1 MSNRDI
7 KLILSDALA
16 SIIALYVGFLLRFEF
31 IIPSNFIDVLIGWA
45 PVFTLIQ
52 VVTFYISGLYARI
65 WRYTSLFD
73 LYAILSAVVSSSAF
87 SFIYILFTM
96 GSTGYPRSILLLYF
110 IFNSIIVVGLRLSV
124 RIYYSHYHEDSVLTN
139 SNPKKILILIGAGK
153 TGEKIAKEIR
163 TTSRNQYVF
172 SGFCR

>member
-73 LYAILSAVVSSSAF
+73 LYAILSAVVSHQHF
-87 SFIYILFTM
+87 LLFISYLQWVLLDTLDRYYYYIL
-96 GSTGYPRSILLLYF
+96 Y
-110 IFNSIIVVGLRLSV
+110 
-124 RIYYSHYHEDSVLTN
+124 
-139 SNPKKILILIGAGK
+139 LI
-153 TGEKIAKEIR
+153 
-163 TTSRNQYVF
+163 Q
-172 SGFCR
+172 